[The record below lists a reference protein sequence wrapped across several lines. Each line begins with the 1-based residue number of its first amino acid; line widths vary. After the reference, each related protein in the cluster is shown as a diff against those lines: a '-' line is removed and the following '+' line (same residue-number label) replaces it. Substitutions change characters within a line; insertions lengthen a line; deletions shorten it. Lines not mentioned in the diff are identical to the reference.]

1 MSSTADPLPAS
12 LSQVIQR
19 FKRQPDQKRRY
30 ELLIWFAKRLQE
42 FPESDKVPENK
53 VPGCVSQVYVTATL
67 EDGKVKFQGDSDSQL
82 TKGLVALLVEG
93 LSGLTPKQILQ
104 VSPDFIQDTGLNIS
118 LTPSRSNGF
127 YNIFQMMKQKA
138 LAHKLTMSVQALN

>member
-1 MSSTADPLPAS
+1 MPSNADPLPAS
-12 LSQVIQR
+12 LLQVVQR
-19 FKRQPDQKRRY
+19 FKRLPQPKRRY

-42 FPESDKVPENK
+42 FSANDKVPENK

-93 LSGLTPKQILQ
+93 LSGLTPEQIIQ
-104 VSPDFIQDTGLNIS
+104 VSPDFIQDTGLDVS

>member
-1 MSSTADPLPAS
+1 MPSTADFLPAS
-12 LSQVIQR
+12 LLQVVQR

-42 FPESDKVPENK
+42 FPANDKVSENK

-93 LSGLTPKQILQ
+93 LSGLTPEQILQ
-104 VSPDFIQDTGLNIS
+104 VSPDFIQDTGLNVS
-118 LTPSRSNGF
+118 LTPSRTNGF

>member
-1 MSSTADPLPAS
+1 MPSTADFLPAS

-42 FPESDKVPENK
+42 FPADDKVPENK

-93 LSGLTPKQILQ
+93 LSGLTPEQILQ

>member
-42 FPESDKVPENK
+42 FPANDKVPENK

-93 LSGLTPKQILQ
+93 LSGLTPEQILQ
-104 VSPDFIQDTGLNIS
+104 VSPDFIQDTGLNVS

-127 YNIFQMMKQKA
+127 YNIFQMMRNKA
-138 LAHKLTMSVQALN
+138 LACELSDRAEAN

>member
-1 MSSTADPLPAS
+1 MPSTADFLPAS
-12 LSQVIQR
+12 LLQVIQR
-19 FKRQPDQKRRY
+19 FKRQPEQKRCY

-42 FPESDKVPENK
+42 FPANDKVPENK

-93 LSGLTPKQILQ
+93 LSGLTPEQIIQ